1 MLTRERMYQAIV
13 EKDTTFEGTFFTAVK
28 TTGIFC
34 RPSCTARKP
43 KLENVEFV
51 TSAKEAIQKG
61 YRPCKVCRPLEKSG
75 ETPAPIR
82 ELLEALYADPSKKF
96 RDGELVALGLEPS
109 TVRRW
114 FLKNHGITFH
124 AYQRMFRLNSAFRHL
139 REGAPVTG
147 TAFEAGYDSLSG
159 FADSFKSVFGVA
171 PSNSRSRNVVNVSR
185 LETPLGT
192 MFACAAAAGICLL
205 EFSDRKMLE
214 TELKDIARLHNA
226 EIIPGLNPHFDTLR
240 TQLDEYFEGK
250 RKSFSV
256 PLFMPGTPFQQQ
268 VWQLLLD
275 VPFGTT
281 STYKRQAQTLGSPSA
296 IRAVARANGMNRI
309 SILVPCHRII
319 SEDGQLTGYGG
330 GVHRKQWLLDHEKK
344 NA

>member
-1 MLTRERMYQAIV
+1 MLTRERMYQAII
-13 EKDTTFEGTFFTAVK
+13 EKDSSFEGTFFTAVK

-34 RPSCTARKP
+34 RPTCTARKP
-43 KLENVEFV
+43 KAENVEFV
-51 TSAKEAIQKG
+51 STAKEAIQKG

-75 ETPAPIR
+75 ETPAHIR
-82 ELLEALYADPSKKF
+82 ELMEALSADPSTKIK
-96 RDGELVALGLEPS
+96 DDELLRRGLEPS
-109 TVRRW
+109 AIRRW

-139 REGAPVTG
+139 QEGESVTG
-147 TAFEAGYDSLSG
+147 AAFESGYDSISG

-171 PSNSRSRNVVNVSR
+171 PSNSRSRNVVNITR
-185 LETPLGT
+185 IETPLGT
-192 MFACAAAAGICLL
+192 MFACAASDGVCLL

-226 EIIPGLNPHFDTLR
+226 EIIPGNNPHFDTLR
-240 TQLDEYFEGK
+240 QQLDAYFDGK
-250 RKSFSV
+250 LKHFTV
-256 PLFMPGTPFQQQ
+256 PLFTPGTPFQQQ
-268 VWQLLLD
+268 VWELLQT
-275 VPFGTT
+275 VPYGTT
-281 STYKRQAQTLGSPSA
+281 STYKRQANTLGTPSA

-309 SILVPCHRII
+309 SILIPCHRII

-330 GVHRKQWLLDHEKK
+330 GVHRKQWLLDFEKR